1 MTKRERDAEN
11 TDRYED
17 PYDSYERAFDPLYS
31 DRWVRGQH
39 GLRPRHFPRPKEE
52 ETAAQLAV
60 LTPLD
65 LGFETTYRPGRHEA
79 PWLLSSL
86 RAFYVNELITDI
98 LALIRGGKEAS
109 VYRCAAHP
117 TLGVPFLAAKV
128 YRPHELRT
136 MRNDAVYRRGRQILA
151 GDGHAVKKTDH
162 RIMRAIGKK
171 TAFGI
176 KVMHGSWLMH
186 EYTAMVRLHRA
197 GGAVPQ
203 PVSSSENAILMSY
216 HGDGQ
221 MAAPTLNEV
230 DLKPNEARHLFREV
244 LRNVRLMLEQDM
256 IHGDLS
262 AYNILYWEGQITLID
277 FPQVVDSVGNDD
289 AYGLLQR
296 DIERVCDYFVRQGV
310 SCDPGALT
318 DELWQTYVAMEGSN
332 RLADES
338 RLVAEMDA

>member
-1 MTKRERDAEN
+1 
-11 TDRYED
+11 
-17 PYDSYERAFDPLYS
+17 
-31 DRWVRGQH
+31 
-39 GLRPRHFPRPKEE
+39 
-52 ETAAQLAV
+52 
-60 LTPLD
+60 
-65 LGFETTYRPGRHEA
+65 
-79 PWLLSSL
+79 LLSSL
-86 RAFYVNELITDI
+86 RTFYDNELITDI
-98 LALIRGGKEAS
+98 LALVRGGKEAS

-176 KVMHGSWLMH
+176 EVMHVSWLMH
-186 EYTAMVRLHRA
+186 EYTAMARLHRA

-221 MAAPTLNEV
+221 MAAPMLNEV
-230 DLKPNEARHLFREV
+230 DLNPNEARRLFREV

-262 AYNILYWEGQITLID
+262 AYNILYWEGQITFID
-277 FPQVVDSVGNDD
+277 FPQVVNSAGNDE

-296 DIERVCDYFVRQGV
+296 DIERVCDYFVRQGI

-318 DELWQTYVAMEGSN
+318 DELWQTYVAVEGGN

-338 RLVAEMDA
+338 RQFAEMDT